1 MFKSV
6 KLIIFLFS
14 IIFNITCFAKDNVI
28 ATRIWPSAEYTRVT
42 IESDKPIQN
51 DQMILQNPER
61 IVIDLKDTQLEST
74 IEALTSQLDD
84 TDPSIKSIRVGQFN
98 PKVTRIVIDLKRSA
112 KVKIFTL
119 KPIDPYKHRLVID
132 VYPDDFDS
140 LAALLQ
146 QLDSETYK
154 PSKDNEMNDAKDAID
169 EAIKKPVIDPI
180 IVAIDA
186 GHGGED
192 PGARGKQGTKEK
204 VITLQ
209 IAQKLKK
216 MIDAEK
222 DMKAILIRDG
232 DYFVPLATRVKK
244 ARNAKADFFVSIHAD
259 AFRKRSVSGSGV
271 YALSERGASSA
282 FAKFLANQENEA
294 DLIGG
299 VSIDDKDPLLAK
311 TLLDLSQEAT
321 INDSLKFG
329 NHVLKEIKKVNN
341 LHKKYV
347 EQAGFAVLKAPDIPS
362 ILVETAFISNPE
374 EEKNLRSEAFQNK
387 MAQSILSGIQS
398 YLKTKPSIA
407 FYLEKR

>member
-14 IIFNITCFAKDNVI
+14 IIFNITCFAKDNII

-154 PSKDNEMNDAKDAID
+154 PSKDNKINDAKDAID

-192 PGARGKQGTKEK
+192 PGARGKRGTKEK

>member
-28 ATRIWPSAEYTRVT
+28 ATRIWPSVEYTRVT

-74 IEALTSQLDD
+74 IEALTTQLDD

-119 KPIDPYKHRLVID
+119 KPVDPYKHRLVID

-154 PSKDNEMNDAKDAID
+154 PSKDNEINDAKDAID

-192 PGARGKQGTKEK
+192 PGARGKRGTKEK

-209 IAQKLKK
+209 IAQKLK
-216 MIDAEK
+216 IPL
-222 DMKAILIRDG
+222 ILWVDKFLTQNFR
-232 DYFVPLATRVKK
+232 
-244 ARNAKADFFVSIHAD
+244 RNGFLNAQIKTVCNLYHPSLCLYQVAGH
-259 AFRKRSVSGSGV
+259 FRKTRIGKACDLRRS
-271 YALSERGASSA
+271 Y
-282 FAKFLANQENEA
+282 QE
-294 DLIGG
+294 
-299 VSIDDKDPLLAK
+299 
-311 TLLDLSQEAT
+311 
-321 INDSLKFG
+321 
-329 NHVLKEIKKVNN
+329 
-341 LHKKYV
+341 
-347 EQAGFAVLKAPDIPS
+347 
-362 ILVETAFISNPE
+362 
-374 EEKNLRSEAFQNK
+374 
-387 MAQSILSGIQS
+387 
-398 YLKTKPSIA
+398 
-407 FYLEKR
+407 

>member
-154 PSKDNEMNDAKDAID
+154 PSKDNEINDVKDAID

-192 PGARGKQGTKEK
+192 PGARGKRGTKEK

-259 AFRKRSVSGSGV
+259 AFKKRSVSGSGV

-294 DLIGG
+294 DLVGG

>member
-14 IIFNITCFAKDNVI
+14 IIFNITCFAKDNII

-154 PSKDNEMNDAKDAID
+154 PSKDNEINDAKDAID

-329 NHVLKEIKKVNN
+329 NHVLKEK
-341 LHKKYV
+341 
-347 EQAGFAVLKAPDIPS
+347 EG
-362 ILVETAFISNPE
+362 
-374 EEKNLRSEAFQNK
+374 
-387 MAQSILSGIQS
+387 
-398 YLKTKPSIA
+398 
-407 FYLEKR
+407 

>member
-14 IIFNITCFAKDNVI
+14 IIFNITCFAKDNII

-42 IESDKPIQN
+42 IESEKPIQN

-84 TDPSIKSIRVGQFN
+84 SDPSIKSIRVGQFN

-154 PSKDNEMNDAKDAID
+154 PSKDNEINDAKDAID

-192 PGARGKQGTKEK
+192 PGARGKRGTKEK
-204 VITLQ
+204 IITLQ

-216 MIDAEK
+216 
-222 DMKAILIRDG
+222 
-232 DYFVPLATRVKK
+232 
-244 ARNAKADFFVSIHAD
+244 
-259 AFRKRSVSGSGV
+259 
-271 YALSERGASSA
+271 
-282 FAKFLANQENEA
+282 
-294 DLIGG
+294 
-299 VSIDDKDPLLAK
+299 
-311 TLLDLSQEAT
+311 
-321 INDSLKFG
+321 ND
-329 NHVLKEIKKVNN
+329 
-341 LHKKYV
+341 
-347 EQAGFAVLKAPDIPS
+347 
-362 ILVETAFISNPE
+362 
-374 EEKNLRSEAFQNK
+374 
-387 MAQSILSGIQS
+387 
-398 YLKTKPSIA
+398 
-407 FYLEKR
+407 